1 MHWNDLYNA
10 KIGLRSI
17 NTQDKLQFS
26 DKQLQ
31 ARHNTLVGILSTPKQ
46 ISFTKAANDDYG
58 LESQAWFFVIKYFI
72 NTKANFNSKHDAQ
85 SKKEIHMESD
95 ADRSSHRLTMSQVSS
110 ATCTGLLNILRYIST
125 CT

>member
-58 LESQAWFFVIKYFI
+58 LESQAWFFVI
-72 NTKANFNSKHDAQ
+72 
-85 SKKEIHMESD
+85 
-95 ADRSSHRLTMSQVSS
+95 
-110 ATCTGLLNILRYIST
+110 NILSTPKQIST
-125 CT
+125 LNTMHRVKKKFTWSLMLTDHPID